1 MPLIPILMAETARKR
16 STQGDIE
23 WIVFSYAAIRRWI
36 IILLLAGAAGTWGV
50 YLWKKN
56 HVSPEMRAQKQIDQA
71 EATYKSAETSPD
83 ASRFTATLAQAKER
97 LADARSALENA
108 KDIEAYNLAVESESL
123 SRRALG
129 RAGHSDIGDATF
141 VALDGEVT
149 IQRAGRGT
157 WEECRLRQSLYDG
170 DFIKTSKSGSAEIM
184 FFDGTLYQLHPDSLF
199 EVKSGQRPDREKS
212 SAVDMVS
219 GSIQVYTSNSPS
231 RVNTKAVSAEVQ
243 RDSEIGVSVKDNR
256 DTEVSSYRG
265 QAVLRTE
272 KDSIVLSDRERIRAE
287 ASSQRLSPKIALP
300 ESPALVD
307 PADNRIF
314 DLKNNADIVLR
325 WTGVKEALRYRL
337 QVSRSRLFIPDATPL
352 DLPDRRGVSAAIRPH
367 EEGSYYWRVAA
378 INGKGTVSDWSPY
391 RRFRVVA
398 DAAKAGAPAGT
409 PPPLQIETPQQM
421 GNLFL
426 IFGHTDP
433 SASVSVAGKRAD
445 VEPDGSFKTT
455 VSVDTEGESQIV
467 VKAAD
472 AAGRETVKRIRVYV
486 ELF

>member
-1 MPLIPILMAETARKR
+1 MAQAANKR
-16 STQGDIE
+16 ATRGDLD
-23 WIVFSYAAIRRWI
+23 WIVFSYSSVRRWI
-36 IILLLAGAAGTWGV
+36 VILLVAGAAGTWGV
-50 YLWKKN
+50 YVYRHN
-56 HVSPEMRAQKQIDQA
+56 HVSPEVRAQRQIDQA
-71 EATYKSAETSPD
+71 ERTYRSAESSPE
-83 ASRFTATLAQAKER
+83 ASRFSATLGQAKER

-108 KDIEAYNLAVESESL
+108 KNIEAYNLAVESESL

-149 IQRAGRGT
+149 LQRAGRGT

-170 DFIKTSKSGSAEIM
+170 DFIKTATSGSAEIM

-231 RVNTKAVSAEVQ
+231 QINTKAVSAEVQ
-243 RDSEIGVSVKDNR
+243 RDSEVGVSVDEKK
-256 DTEVSSYRG
+256 DTEISSYRG
-265 QAVLRTE
+265 QAVLRTGR
-272 KDSIVLSDRERIRAE
+272 DSVVLSERERVRAD
-287 ASSQRLSPKIALP
+287 ATSQRLGAKTVLP
-300 ESPALVD
+300 ESPAPVD

-314 DLKNNADIVLR
+314 DLKNATDVVLR
-325 WTGVKEALRYRL
+325 WTPVKEAARYRL

-352 DLPDRRGVSAAIRPH
+352 DLSDRRGLSAAIRPH

-378 INGKGTVSDWSPY
+378 VGSKGVSSDWSPY

-398 DAAKAGAPAGT
+398 DAAKTGAPAGA
-409 PPPLQIETPQQM
+409 PPPLQLETPQQM

-455 VSVDTEGESQIV
+455 ISVDTEGESQIV

-472 AAGRETVKRIRVYV
+472 AAGRETVKRIRVFV

>member
-1 MPLIPILMAETARKR
+1 MAQTAKKR
-16 STQGDIE
+16 TTQGDLE
-23 WIVFSYAAIRRWI
+23 WIVFSYASVRRWI
-36 IILLLAGAAGTWGV
+36 IILLIAGAAGTWGF
-50 YLWKKN
+50 YLYRSR
-56 HVSPEMRAQKQIDQA
+56 HVSPTVRAQRQIDQA
-71 EATYKSAETSPD
+71 EAIFKSAEASTE

-97 LADARSALENA
+97 LADARNALDGA
-108 KDIEAYNLAVESESL
+108 KYNDAYNLAVESESL

-129 RAGHSDIGDATF
+129 RVGHSDIGDATF

-231 RVNTKAVSAEVQ
+231 QVHTKAVSAEVQ
-243 RDSEIGVSVKDNR
+243 RDSEVGVSVDEKR
-256 DTEVSSYRG
+256 DTEVSNYRG

-272 KDSIVLSDRERIRAE
+272 RDSIVLSGRERVRAE
-287 ASSQRLSPKIALP
+287 ASSQKLGAKISLP

-314 DLKNNADIVLR
+314 DLKNNADVVLR
-325 WTGVKEALRYRL
+325 WTPVKDASHYRL

-352 DLPDRRGVSAAIRPH
+352 DLPDRRGLSAAIRPH

-378 INGKGTVSDWSPY
+378 VSGKEVASDWTPY

-398 DAAKAGAPAGT
+398 DAARTGAPAGT
-409 PPPLQIETPQQM
+409 PPALQLETPQQM

-455 VSVDTEGESQIV
+455 VSVDAEGESQIV

-472 AAGRETVKRIRVYV
+472 AAGRETVKRIRVFV

>member
-1 MPLIPILMAETARKR
+1 MAQTANKR
-16 STQGDIE
+16 AARGDLE
-23 WIVFSYAAIRRWI
+23 WIVFSYSAVRRWV
-36 IILLLAGAAGTWGV
+36 IILLVIGAAATWGV
-50 YLWKKN
+50 YVYRKN
-56 HVSPEMRAQKQIDQA
+56 HVSPEVRAQRQIDQA
-71 EATYKSAETSPD
+71 EATYKSAEASPD
-83 ASRFTATLAQAKER
+83 ASRFTATLGQAKER

-108 KDIEAYNLAVESESL
+108 KNIEAYNLAVESESL

-149 IQRAGRGT
+149 LQRAGRGT

-170 DFIKTSKSGSAEIM
+170 DFIKTSASGSAEIM

-199 EVKSGQRPDREKS
+199 EVKSGQRPDRERS

-219 GSIQVYTSNSPS
+219 GSIQVYTSNAPS
-231 RVNTKAVSAEVQ
+231 QIRTKAVSAEVQ
-243 RDSEIGVSVKDNR
+243 RDSEVGVSVDEKR
-256 DTEVSSYRG
+256 DTEVSNYRG

-272 KDSIVLSDRERIRAE
+272 RDSVVLSDRERVRAD
-287 ASSQRLSPKIALP
+287 ASSQRLGSKIILP
-300 ESPALVD
+300 ESPAPID

-314 DLKNNADIVLR
+314 DLKTNADVVLR
-325 WTGVKEALRYRL
+325 WTAVKEAARYRL

-352 DLPDRRGVSAAIRPH
+352 DLPDRRGLSAAIRPH

-378 INGKGTVSDWSPY
+378 IGPRGVSSDWSPY

-398 DAAKAGAPAGT
+398 DASKAGAPAGT

-472 AAGRETVKRIRVYV
+472 AAGRETVKRIRVFV

>member
-1 MPLIPILMAETARKR
+1 MAQTANKR
-16 STQGDIE
+16 ATRGDLE
-23 WIVFSYAAIRRWI
+23 WIVFSYRDVRRWL
-36 IILLLAGAAGTWGV
+36 IILLVAGGAATWGV
-50 YLWKKN
+50 HVYRRN
-56 HVSPEMRAQKQIDQA
+56 HVSPELRAERQIQQA
-71 EATYKSAETSPD
+71 ETTYKNAEASPE
-83 ASRFTATLAQAKER
+83 ASRFTATLGQAKER

-108 KDIEAYNLAVESESL
+108 KNVEAYDLAVESESL

-170 DFIKTSKSGSAEIM
+170 DFIKTSSSGSAEIM
-184 FFDGTLYQLHPDSLF
+184 FFDGTLYQLRPDSLF

-219 GSIQVYTSNSPS
+219 GSIQVYTSNAPS
-231 RVNTKAVSAEVQ
+231 QIRTKAVSAEVQ
-243 RDSEIGVSVKDNR
+243 RDSEVGVSVAENH

-272 KDSIVLSDRERIRAE
+272 RDSVVLSDRERVRAN
-287 ASSQRLSPKIALP
+287 AATQRLGGKIALP
-300 ESPALVD
+300 ESPAPVD

-314 DLKNNADIVLR
+314 DLKKNADVVLR
-325 WTGVKEALRYRL
+325 WTAVKEASRYHL

-352 DLPDRRGVSAAIRPH
+352 DLSDRRGLQAAIRPH

-378 INGKGTVSDWSPY
+378 ISGKGVSSDWSPY

-398 DAAKAGAPAGT
+398 DAAKAGAPAGA

-433 SASVSVAGKRAD
+433 SASVSVGGKRAD

-455 VSVDTEGESQIV
+455 VTVDTEGESQIV

-472 AAGRETVKRIRVYV
+472 AAGRETVKRIRVFV

>member
-1 MPLIPILMAETARKR
+1 MAQAAKKKTTR
-16 STQGDIE
+16 TDLD
-23 WIVFSYAAIRRWI
+23 WIVFSYSAIRRWLV
-36 IILLLAGAAGTWGV
+36 LLLVVAAAATWGV
-50 YLWKKN
+50 YLYRTQ
-56 HVSPEMRAQKQIDQA
+56 HVSPQLRAQRQIDQA
-71 EATYKSAETSPD
+71 EATYKSAEASAE
-83 ASRFTATLAQAKER
+83 ASRFTATLSQAKER
-97 LADARSALENA
+97 LGDARAALENA
-108 KDIEAYNLAVESESL
+108 KDTEAYNFAVESESL

-129 RAGHSDIGDATF
+129 RAGQSEIGDATF
-141 VALDGEVT
+141 VALDGEVA

-170 DFIKTSKSGSAEIM
+170 DFIKTAKSGSAEIM

-199 EVKSGQRPDREKS
+199 EVKSGQRPDRGKS
-212 SAVDMVS
+212 SAVEMVS

-231 RVNTKAVSAEVQ
+231 QVRTKAVSAEVQ
-243 RDSEIGVSVKDNR
+243 RDSEVGVSVDDRHN
-256 DTEVSSYRG
+256 TEVSNFRG

-272 KDSIVLSDRERIRAE
+272 RDSVVLSDRERVSAS
-287 ASSQRLSPKIALP
+287 ASSQRLGGKISLP

-314 DLKNNADIVLR
+314 DLKNNADVSLR
-325 WTGVKEALRYRL
+325 WTAVKEAHHYRL

-352 DLPDRRGVSAAIRPH
+352 DLSDRRGLSASIRPH
-367 EEGSYYWRVAA
+367 EEGSYYWRVAS
-378 INGKGTVSDWSPY
+378 ISVKGVTSDWTPY

-398 DAAKAGAPAGT
+398 DAGKGGAPAGA

-433 SASVSVAGKRAD
+433 SASVSIGGKRAD

-472 AAGRETVKRIRVYV
+472 AAGRETVKRIRVFV